1 MQELLK
7 MSEETDIDALSKPTK
22 ALVTNFPDELLPF
35 ATEISTTMV
44 RPLFRILL
52 RDSAEYNYN
61 LYSAIPTSV
70 S

>member
-35 ATEISTTMV
+35 ATNIASTMV
-44 RPLFRILL
+44 SIAAKDL
-52 RDSAEYNYN
+52 A
-61 LYSAIPTSV
+61 AQC
-70 S
+70 